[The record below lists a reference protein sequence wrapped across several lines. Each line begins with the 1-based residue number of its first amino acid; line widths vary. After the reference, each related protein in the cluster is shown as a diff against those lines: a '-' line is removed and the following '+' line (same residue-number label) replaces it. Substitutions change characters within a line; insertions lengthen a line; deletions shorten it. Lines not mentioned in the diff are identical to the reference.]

1 MDINLI
7 SDIHLN
13 FADLTLP
20 GGDVLIL
27 AGDAMEA
34 GHLRKAD
41 NDKKNTFL
49 ADRYRRFINEELI
62 KYRKVI
68 MIAGNHEH
76 YGNQYEDTIPRLK
89 KEMPDNVHYLEAESI
104 QIDDVHFFA
113 GTFWT
118 DMDKKNPIAMSAIK
132 QFMSDFSVI
141 KHGHSIVVESNYGGK
156 YYTNKF
162 SPAFV
167 ADVFKETVGLLK
179 DFLDEHANDKVVVVS
194 HHAPSPL
201 SINEKYKD
209 EGVINY
215 GYMSDLTEFILDHP
229 QIKYWVHGHMHDP
242 VDYMIGTTRVLSN
255 PRGYSGYEEQA
266 EIFDPGFKFTV

>member
-1 MDINLI
+1 MDVNLI

-201 SINEKYKD
+201 SVNEKYKD
-209 EGVINY
+209 EGLINY
-215 GYMSDLTEFILDHP
+215 GYMSDLTEFIMDHP
-229 QIKYWVHGHMHDP
+229 QIKGWFHGHMHDP
-242 VDYMIGTTRVLSN
+242 VDYMIGTTRVVSN
-255 PRGYSGYEEQA
+255 PRGYKGYEEQA
-266 EIFDPGFKFTV
+266 EIFDPGFTIKI

>member
-1 MDINLI
+1 MDVNLI

-20 GGDVLIL
+20 GGDVLIV
-27 AGDAMEA
+27 AGDALEA

-41 NDKKNTFL
+41 NEKKNTFL
-49 ADRYRRFINEELI
+49 ADRYRRFINEELV

-76 YGNQYEDTIPRLK
+76 YGNQYEDTIPRIK

-179 DFLDEHANDKVVVVS
+179 DFLDKHANDKVVVVS

-201 SINEKYKD
+201 SVNEKYKD
-209 EGVINY
+209 EGLINY
-215 GYMSDLTEFILDHP
+215 GYMSDLTEFIMDHP

-242 VDYMIGTTRVLSN
+242 VDYMIDGTRVLSN

>member
-1 MDINLI
+1 MDVNLI

-41 NDKKNTFL
+41 NEKKNTFL

-76 YGNQYEDTIPRLK
+76 YGNQYDDTIPRLK

-132 QFMSDFSVI
+132 QFMSDFTVI
-141 KHGHSIVVESNYGGK
+141 KHGHSIKVTSNWGDT

-215 GYMSDLTEFILDHP
+215 GYMSDLTEFILDHR

>member
-1 MDINLI
+1 MDVNLI

-76 YGNQYEDTIPRLK
+76 YGNQY
-89 KEMPDNVHYLEAESI
+89 
-104 QIDDVHFFA
+104 
-113 GTFWT
+113 
-118 DMDKKNPIAMSAIK
+118 
-132 QFMSDFSVI
+132 
-141 KHGHSIVVESNYGGK
+141 
-156 YYTNKF
+156 
-162 SPAFV
+162 
-167 ADVFKETVGLLK
+167 
-179 DFLDEHANDKVVVVS
+179 
-194 HHAPSPL
+194 
-201 SINEKYKD
+201 
-209 EGVINY
+209 
-215 GYMSDLTEFILDHP
+215 
-229 QIKYWVHGHMHDP
+229 
-242 VDYMIGTTRVLSN
+242 
-255 PRGYSGYEEQA
+255 
-266 EIFDPGFKFTV
+266 

>member
-13 FADLTLP
+13 FADLILP
-20 GGDVLIL
+20 GGDVLIV
-27 AGDAMEA
+27 AGDALEA

-41 NDKKNTFL
+41 NEKKNTFL
-49 ADRYRRFINEELI
+49 ADRYRRFINEELV

-76 YGNQYEDTIPRLK
+76 YGNQYEDTIPRIK
-89 KEMPDNVHYLEAESI
+89 KEMPDNVHYLEAESL

-141 KHGHSIVVESNYGGK
+141 KHGHSIIVESNYGGK

-179 DFLDEHANDKVVVVS
+179 DFLDEHVDDKVVDK
-194 HHAPSPL
+194 L
-201 SINEKYKD
+201 
-209 EGVINY
+209 
-215 GYMSDLTEFILDHP
+215 GYFLIET
-229 QIKYWVHGHMHDP
+229 
-242 VDYMIGTTRVLSN
+242 
-255 PRGYSGYEEQA
+255 
-266 EIFDPGFKFTV
+266 

>member
-1 MDINLI
+1 MDVNLI

-20 GGDVLIL
+20 GGDVLIV

-34 GHLRKAD
+34 GHMRKAD
-41 NDKKNTFL
+41 NEKKNTFL
-49 ADRYRRFINEELI
+49 ADRYRRFINEELV
-62 KYRKVI
+62 KYREVI

-179 DFLDEHANDKVVVVS
+179 DFLDEHTNDKVVVVS

-209 EGVINY
+209 EGLINY
-215 GYMSDLTEFILDHP
+215 GYMSDLTEFIMDHP

-242 VDYMIGTTRVLSN
+242 VDYMIDGTRVLSN

>member
-13 FADLTLP
+13 FEDLVLP
-20 GGDVLIL
+20 GGDVLIV
-27 AGDAMEA
+27 AGDALEA

-41 NDKKNTFL
+41 NAKKDTFL

-68 MIAGNHEH
+68 MVAGNHEH
-76 YGNQYEDTIPRLK
+76 YNNQYEDTIPRLK
-89 KEMPDNVHYLEAESI
+89 KEMPDNVHYLEAESL
-104 QIDDVHFFA
+104 QIDDVHFFG

-118 DMDKKNPIAMSAIK
+118 DSNKKDPIVMSAIK
-132 QFMSDFSVI
+132 HFMSDFTVI
-141 KHGHSIVVESNYGGK
+141 KHGHSIKVTSNYGDT

-179 DFLDEHANDKVVVVS
+179 DFLDEHATDKVVVIS
-194 HHAPSPL
+194 HHAPSSL
-201 SINEKYKD
+201 SVNEKYKD
-209 EGVINY
+209 EGHINF
-215 GYMSDLTEFILDHP
+215 GYYSELTEFILDHP
-229 QIKYWVHGHMHDP
+229 QIKTWVHGHMHDP
-242 VDYMIGTTRVLSN
+242 VDYMIGSTRVISN
-255 PRGYSGYEEQA
+255 PRGYSGYEHQA
-266 EIFDPGFKFTV
+266 EIFNPGFKFTV

>member
-1 MDINLI
+1 
-7 SDIHLN
+7 
-13 FADLTLP
+13 
-20 GGDVLIL
+20 
-27 AGDAMEA
+27 
-34 GHLRKAD
+34 
-41 NDKKNTFL
+41 L
-49 ADRYRRFINEELI
+49 ADRYRRFINEELV

-76 YGNQYEDTIPRLK
+76 YGNQYEDTIPRIK
-89 KEMPDNVHYLEAESI
+89 KEMPDNVHYLEAESL

-141 KHGHSIVVESNYGGK
+141 KHGHSIIVESNYGGK

-179 DFLDEHANDKVVVVS
+179 DFLDEHVDDKVVVVS

-209 EGVINY
+209 EGLINY
-215 GYMSDLTEFILDHP
+215 GYMSDLTEFIMDHP

-242 VDYMIGTTRVLSN
+242 VDYMIDGTRVLSN

-266 EIFDPGFKFTV
+266 EIFNPGFKFTV